1 VRRGLARCDQ
11 ASSGA
16 VTQVWHRMVSPGG
29 VGLGDAGVDRLVAVR
44 SGSFGQDLA
53 GGATLG
59 KVGRGVAAQVRRR
72 EVRQG
77 SVWPG

>member
-1 VRRGLARCDQ
+1 
-11 ASSGA
+11 
-16 VTQVWHRMVSPGG
+16 MVSPGG
-29 VGLGDAGVDRLVAVR
+29 VGLGDAGMAGQRQVWFGAAWIGSAGVDRLVAVS
-44 SGSFGQDLA
+44 SGSFGQGLA